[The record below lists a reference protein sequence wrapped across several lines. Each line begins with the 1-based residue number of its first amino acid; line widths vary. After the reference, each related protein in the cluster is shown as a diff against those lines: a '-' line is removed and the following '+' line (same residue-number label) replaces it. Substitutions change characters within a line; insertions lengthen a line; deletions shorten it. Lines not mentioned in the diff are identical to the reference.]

1 MNNPMPAI
9 LTPEYVMEQQVTL
22 LRSVAQRMLEGPQ
35 RLLEQQEALL
45 SVIKNPVFQSDQ
57 LEAAFELL
65 TETTARLMNVSRV
78 GVWRYNEARDA
89 IRCVDLLELSS
100 GRHSSGVTL
109 QASQF
114 PRYFEALSAS
124 EAICA
129 DDARTDLR
137 TSEFKDSYLD
147 PLSIKSMMDI
157 PLILGGRLEG
167 VICHEQVGS
176 VKSWMPEDRLF
187 GMAIANLAVLALERC
202 ERTRAARELQAAEER
217 RRSEIE
223 ERLQQSEE
231 RYRNLVDNLKIVVFQ
246 TDVVGRWTFL
256 NPAWTDLMGFSVD
269 HGLTRCLKDY
279 VHAEDA
285 PVCEQLFLSLVEHKR
300 DSRVE
305 MRVANASGELRWVE
319 AYARPIKNSQGEVIA
334 SSGTLTDITER
345 KAADARIER
354 LAYYDALTGLPNRT
368 LLLDRLDRALAEARR
383 DNRHAAVLFVDLD
396 NFKTINDTLGHITG
410 DAMLAQVGERLTNLL
425 REQDTIGRLGGD
437 EFLVLLSRLE
447 TRDDARAV
455 CTKTIDAIARP
466 FRIGEHELRISAS
479 IGVSI
484 YPEDGD
490 DRDALLKCADA
501 ALYRAKRIGRGAF
514 QFHEAGQII
523 PSA

>member
-9 LTPEYVMEQQVTL
+9 LTTEYVMEQQVTL

-45 SVIKNPVFQSDQ
+45 SVIKSPVFQSDH
-57 LEAAFELL
+57 LEPAFELL

-78 GVWRYNEARDA
+78 GVWRYNEARSA
-89 IRCVDLLELSS
+89 IHCVDLLELSS

-137 TSEFKDSYLD
+137 TSEFRDSYLD
-147 PLSIKSMMDI
+147 PLGIKSMMDI

-167 VICHEQVGS
+167 VICHEQVGT

-202 ERTRAARELQAAEER
+202 GRNHAARELQVAEER

-223 ERLQQSEE
+223 ERLRESEE

-246 TDVVGRWTFL
+246 TDVVGLCTFL
-256 NPAWTDLMGFSVD
+256 NPAWTDLTGFSVD
-269 HGLTRCLKDY
+269 HGLTRCLQDNA
-279 VHAEDA
+279 HADDA
-285 PVCEQLFLSLVEHKR
+285 SVCEHLIHTVFEDQR
-300 DSRVE
+300 DCRVE
-305 MRVANASGELRWVE
+305 MRVVTASGEVRWVE
-319 AYARPIKNSQGEVIA
+319 AYARPIKSSQGKVIA

-345 KAADARIER
+345 KASDARIER

-383 DNRHAAVLFVDLD
+383 HTKHSAVLFVDLD
-396 NFKTINDTLGHITG
+396 DFKTINDTLGHITG
-410 DAMLAQVGERLTNLL
+410 DAMLAQIGERLKNLL
-425 REQDTIGRLGGD
+425 REQDTIGRFGGD
-437 EFLVLLSRLE
+437 EFLVILSRLE
-447 TRDDARAV
+447 TREDARAV
-455 CTKTIDAIARP
+455 CMKTIDAIAQP
-466 FRIGEHELRISAS
+466 FRIGEHELSISAS
-479 IGVSI
+479 IGVSV
-484 YPEDGD
+484 YPEDGG
-490 DRDALLKCADA
+490 DRDALLKHADA
-501 ALYRAKRIGRGAF
+501 ALYRAKKMGRRTF
-514 QFHEAGQII
+514 QFHEAG
-523 PSA
+523 